1 MAASQCASGG
11 GRGGHEGGWS
21 RVQLCPLALV
31 WRMSEKGE
39 KQIPGARLGALV
51 AESRSGWDVEMG
63 RSGGLV
69 GHSGVR
75 RARAWG
81 LASRGDG
88 GVGRVRQAPPRVGQP
103 VDTGPCSVGPGGAG
117 WGRAE
122 SQVWEQSRKIDPAPS
137 DSLVSS
143 QALCPCRPLCP
154 CPALKTTTLFP
165 PSAPSTQAAG
175 KPLSLPHLP
184 PTHPGGSLH

>member
-1 MAASQCASGG
+1 MSRAWAGVRPED
-11 GRGGHEGGWS
+11 GRKPVCVWGREGHEGGWS

-122 SQVWEQSRKIDPAPS
+122 SQVWEQSRKIREPWAKPVEVGQGGKGSRVQRAVCREATRLGRVGPARR
-137 DSLVSS
+137 VS
-143 QALCPCRPLCP
+143 
-154 CPALKTTTLFP
+154 
-165 PSAPSTQAAG
+165 AAQWKVG
-175 KPLSLPHLP
+175 Q
-184 PTHPGGSLH
+184 G